1 MRGLIITEEEKRN
14 ILNKH
19 INGYKPKNNY
29 NLYEEKRNIL
39 KLMNLTEGVNP
50 VKITE
55 IIGFEKLGKI
65 LGPEMSEAILKNIG
79 DYSAGLKKLG
89 INTLEEL
96 DAASKAWQQTN
107 QKNLNKTLEG
117 SDLMSA
123 FLRSKSLVG
132 EISLNIISRQAIEI
146 DAAASKALADLNT
159 SMGSY
164 VNKTGIEQEIGVG
177 VKISDDISSEA
188 LTKSETEL
196 AVLEEK
202 LDKVIAKTEK
212 ELTDSSAYIKT
223 LPLKQQTAYVAGQ
236 KTMRDIIDALKKLK
250 LKLAE
255 QKVAIQTAKE
265 QYTYLRTIEGD
276 VIEFGGKTWKAYEM
290 GGLRK
295 LLITWGID
303 SYPFIFAVCTYIRQF
318 FTTKCLSDVM
328 FENLAKLQQLE
339 KMLSE
344 SAGGASEAIKK
355 EIAIYSRETSSLIT
369 MLNKKQLVIDPN
381 YVKTAGDRFAEI
393 MGYGGTDLANTWK
406 TIVNILDKQVKNGV
420 ITDAEMTQMLD
431 NIKYAYANVSEVDG
445 KVVYNIVGDS
455 GNLKGMFKFKE
466 DLVTQAKNAGI
477 DLGNTVELAVVK
489 SESNAVTNWERLCKY
504 FYDNIYKPAAGLTT
518 QKFGKALGGVLLREF
533 IFGLPLNIRNY
544 LSPLSKFG
552 FNMAGIT
559 VLYLKLLFAKTVGS
573 FVIGGISAMGY
584 HMMLMFSISF
594 TGLTQEQCEKLA
606 WADFND
612 DMDKYKNM
620 EIINILSL
628 GGIDI
633 KTEYGERDVTKIKY
647 KENVTRELGPLKLT
661 FEEIS
666 EELFSILR
674 TNPDQKEV
682 INYINNKKNQI
693 QTKTEKNLD
702 TLKSEAFYTL
712 PEKEQENIS
721 LIDEWNRVI
730 DMPAFTKFTGDKEKL
745 KSRLFVKAKFSGIG
759 LNDLD
764 PTISDAQKVKDA
776 LLHIDDYGNQICL
789 CKKDLKYEEKPI
801 KVGNETKIA
810 KIPIC
815 KSFVR
820 MIEYRPNNFVD
831 YEALNSNP
839 KVTGQLSPIF
849 GKTGYID
856 GASVLDPAPLSTEFY
871 LLDNFKKY
879 LN

>member
-55 IIGFEKLGKI
+55 ILGFEKLAKI
-65 LGPEMSEAILKNIG
+65 LTPEMSEAILKNIG

-96 DAASKAWQQTN
+96 DAASKAWQQTEMA
-107 QKNLNKTLEG
+107 NLKVVLEG

-132 EISLNIISRQAIEI
+132 EISLNVISRQAIEI
-146 DAAASKALADLNT
+146 DAAAAKTLEELSN
-159 SMGSY
+159 SMGTY
-164 VNKTGIEQEIGVG
+164 TNKTGIEQEIGVG
-177 VKISDDISSEA
+177 VKISDDISSDA
-188 LTKSETEL
+188 LAKSESEII
-196 AVLEEK
+196 ALEAK
-202 LDKVIAKTEK
+202 LEKVIEKTEK
-212 ELTDSSAYIKT
+212 ELLEGDIYIKT
-223 LPLKQQTAYVAGQ
+223 LPFKQQAAYAAGQ
-236 KTMRDIIDALKKLK
+236 KTMRDIIEKLKALKIR
-250 LKLAE
+250 LAE
-255 QKVAIQTAKE
+255 QKTAIQTAKE
-265 QYTYLRTIEGD
+265 QYAYLRTIEGD

-295 LLITWGID
+295 FLITKGID
-303 SYPFIFAVCTYIRQF
+303 TYPFIYAVCTYIRQF

-393 MGYGGTDLANTWK
+393 VGYGGTDLANTWK

-455 GNLKGMFKFKE
+455 GNLRGMFKFKE

-477 DLGNTVELAVVK
+477 DLGNTVELAAVK
-489 SESNAVTNWERLCKY
+489 SESNAVTDWQRICKY
-504 FYDNIYKPAAGLTT
+504 FYDSVYKPAAGVTK
-518 QKFGKALGGVLLREF
+518 QSFKKALGGVFIREF
-533 IFGLPLNIRNY
+533 IFGLPLNIRTY
-544 LSPLSKFG
+544 LSPLNKFG
-552 FNMAGIT
+552 FNFAGIAM
-559 VLYLKLLFAKTVGS
+559 LYLKLLFAKTMAS
-573 FVIGGISAMGY
+573 FVMGGIGAMGY
-584 HMMLMFSISF
+584 HLLLMATIYF
-594 TGLTQEQCEKLA
+594 TGLDQKQCEKLA
-606 WADFND
+606 WADFNE

-633 KTEYGERDVTKIKY
+633 KTEYGEREVNKMKY
-647 KENVTRELGPLKLT
+647 KENVTRELGPLKIR

-666 EELFSILR
+666 EELFSVLR
-674 TNPDQKEV
+674 TNPDTKEV
-682 INYINNKKNQI
+682 EKYIIEKKKELETRTEEKLTVT
-693 QTKTEKNLD
+693 QT
-702 TLKSEAFYTL
+702 EAFYTL
-712 PEKEQENIS
+712 PEEQQETIS
-721 LIDEWNRVI
+721 LIDEWNKVI
-730 DMPAFTKFTGDKEKL
+730 DMPALTKFTGNKEDL
-745 KSRLFVKAKFSGIG
+745 KSRLFIKAQFSG
-759 LNDLD
+759 LPDLD
-764 PTISDAQKVKDA
+764 PKISDAQKIKNA
-776 LLHIDDYGNQICL
+776 LSHLDDYGYQICL

-801 KVGNETKIA
+801 KVGDETKIA
-810 KIPIC
+810 KVPIC

-820 MIEYRPNNFVD
+820 MIEYRPKNFVD

-856 GASVLDPAPLSTEFY
+856 GTSVLDPAPLSTQFY

>member
-55 IIGFEKLGKI
+55 ILGFEKLAKI
-65 LGPEMSEAILKNIG
+65 LTPEMSEAILKNIG

-96 DAASKAWQQTN
+96 DAASKAWQQTEMA
-107 QKNLNKTLEG
+107 NLKVVLEG

-132 EISLNIISRQAIEI
+132 EISLNVISRQAIEI
-146 DAAASKALADLNT
+146 DAAAAKTLEELSN
-159 SMGSY
+159 SMGTY
-164 VNKTGIEQEIGVG
+164 ANKTGIEQEIGVG
-177 VKISDDISSEA
+177 VKISDDISSDA
-188 LTKSETEL
+188 LAKSESEII
-196 AVLEEK
+196 ALEAK
-202 LDKVIAKTEK
+202 LEKVIEKTEK
-212 ELTDSSAYIKT
+212 ELLEGDIYIKT
-223 LPLKQQTAYVAGQ
+223 LPFKQQAAYAAGQ
-236 KTMRDIIDALKKLK
+236 KTMRDIIEKLKALKIR
-250 LKLAE
+250 LAE
-255 QKVAIQTAKE
+255 QKTAIQTAKE
-265 QYTYLRTIEGD
+265 QYAYLRTIEGD

-295 LLITWGID
+295 FLITKGID
-303 SYPFIFAVCTYIRQF
+303 TYPFIYAVCTYIRQF

-393 MGYGGTDLANTWK
+393 VGYGGTDLANTWK

-455 GNLKGMFKFKE
+455 GNLRGMFKFKE

-477 DLGNTVELAVVK
+477 DLGNTVELAAVK
-489 SESNAVTNWERLCKY
+489 SESNAVTDWQRICKY
-504 FYDNIYKPAAGLTT
+504 FYDSVYKPAAGVTK
-518 QKFGKALGGVLLREF
+518 QSFKKALGGVFIREF
-533 IFGLPLNIRNY
+533 IFGLPLNIRTY
-544 LSPLSKFG
+544 LSPLNKFG
-552 FNMAGIT
+552 FNFAGIAM
-559 VLYLKLLFAKTVGS
+559 LYLKLLFAKTMAS
-573 FVIGGISAMGY
+573 FVMGGIGAMGY
-584 HMMLMFSISF
+584 HLLLMATIYF
-594 TGLTQEQCEKLA
+594 TGLDQKQCEKLA
-606 WADFND
+606 WADFNE

-633 KTEYGERDVTKIKY
+633 KTEYGEREVNKMKY
-647 KENVTRELGPLKLT
+647 KENVTRELGPLKIR

-666 EELFSILR
+666 EELFSVLR
-674 TNPDQKEV
+674 TNPDTKEV
-682 INYINNKKNQI
+682 EKYIIEKKKELETRTEEKLTVT
-693 QTKTEKNLD
+693 QT
-702 TLKSEAFYTL
+702 EAFYTL
-712 PEKEQENIS
+712 PEEQQETIS
-721 LIDEWNRVI
+721 LIDEWNKVI
-730 DMPAFTKFTGDKEKL
+730 DMPALTKFTGNKEDL
-745 KSRLFVKAKFSGIG
+745 KSRLFVKAQFSG
-759 LNDLD
+759 LPDLD
-764 PTISDAQKVKDA
+764 PKISDAQKIKNA
-776 LLHIDDYGNQICL
+776 LSHLDDYGYQICL

-801 KVGNETKIA
+801 KVGDETKIA
-810 KIPIC
+810 KVPIC

-820 MIEYRPNNFVD
+820 MIEYRPKNFVD

-856 GASVLDPAPLSTEFY
+856 GTSVLDPAPLSTQFY

>member
-55 IIGFEKLGKI
+55 ILGFEKLAKI
-65 LGPEMSEAILKNIG
+65 LTPEMSEAILKNIG

-96 DAASKAWQQTN
+96 DAASKAWQQTEMA
-107 QKNLNKTLEG
+107 NLKVVLEG

-132 EISLNIISRQAIEI
+132 EISLNVISRQAIEI
-146 DAAASKALADLNT
+146 DAAAAKTLEELSN
-159 SMGSY
+159 SMGTY
-164 VNKTGIEQEIGVG
+164 ANKTGIEQEIGVG
-177 VKISDDISSEA
+177 VKISDDISSDA
-188 LTKSETEL
+188 LSKSESEIV
-196 AVLEEK
+196 ALETK
-202 LDKVIAKTEK
+202 LEKVIEKTEK
-212 ELTDSSAYIKT
+212 ELFEGDKYIKT
-223 LPLKQQTAYVAGQ
+223 LPFKQQAAYAAGQ
-236 KTMRDIIDALKKLK
+236 KTMRDIIEKLKALKIR
-250 LKLAE
+250 LAE
-255 QKVAIQTAKE
+255 QKAAIQTAKE
-265 QYTYLRTIEGD
+265 QYAYLRTIEGD

-295 LLITWGID
+295 CLIRWGVD
-303 SYPFIFAVCTYIRQF
+303 SYPFIYAVCTYIRQF

-355 EIAIYSRETSSLIT
+355 EIALYSRETSSLIT

-393 MGYGGTDLANTWK
+393 VGYGGTDLANTWK
-406 TIVNILDKQVKNGV
+406 TIVNILNEQVKKGV

-455 GNLKGMFKFKE
+455 GNLRGMFKFKE
-466 DLVTQAKNAGI
+466 DLVTQAKNAGM
-477 DLGNTVELAVVK
+477 DLGNTVELAAVK

-504 FYDNIYKPAAGLTT
+504 FYDSVYKPAAGVTK
-518 QKFGKALGGVLLREF
+518 QSFMKALGGVFIREF
-533 IFGLPLNIRNY
+533 IFGLPLNIRTY

-552 FNMAGIT
+552 FNFAGIAM
-559 VLYLKLLFAKTVGS
+559 LYLKLLFAKTMAS
-573 FVIGGISAMGY
+573 FVMGAIGAMSY
-584 HMMLMFSISF
+584 HILLMSTIMF
-594 TGLTQEQCEKLA
+594 TKMDQKQCEKLA
-606 WADFND
+606 WADFNE

-633 KTEYGERDVTKIKY
+633 KTEYGEREVNKMKY
-647 KENVTRELGPLKLT
+647 KENVTRELGPLKIK

-666 EELFSILR
+666 EELFSLLR
-674 TNPDQKEV
+674 TNPDTKEV
-682 INYINNKKNQI
+682 QKYIRETKKEVE
-693 QTKTEKNLD
+693 TKTEQKL
-702 TLKSEAFYTL
+702 TVIQTEAFYTL
-712 PEKEQENIS
+712 PEEQQETMS
-721 LIDEWNRVI
+721 LIDEWNTVI
-730 DMPAFTKFTGDKEKL
+730 DMPEFTKFTGNKEDL
-745 KSRLFVKAKFSGIG
+745 KSRLFVKAQFSG
-759 LNDLD
+759 LPDLD
-764 PTISDAQKVKDA
+764 PKISDAQKIKNA
-776 LLHIDDYGNQICL
+776 LSHLDDYGYQICL

-801 KVGNETKIA
+801 KVGDETKIA
-810 KIPIC
+810 KVPIC

-820 MIEYRPNNFVD
+820 MIEYKPNNFID
-831 YEALNSNP
+831 NETLNSNP
-839 KVTGQLSPIF
+839 KVTGKLSPIF

-856 GASVLDPAPLSTEFY
+856 GTSVLDPAPLSTQFY
-871 LLDNFKKY
+871 LLENFKKY

>member
-55 IIGFEKLGKI
+55 ILGFEKLAKI
-65 LGPEMSEAILKNIG
+65 LTPEMSEAILKNIG

-96 DAASKAWQQTN
+96 DAASKAWQQTEMA
-107 QKNLNKTLEG
+107 NLKVVLEG

-132 EISLNIISRQAIEI
+132 EISLNVISRQAIEI
-146 DAAASKALADLNT
+146 DAAAAKTLEELSN
-159 SMGSY
+159 SMGTY
-164 VNKTGIEQEIGVG
+164 TNKTGIEQEIGVG
-177 VKISDDISSEA
+177 VKISDDISSDA
-188 LTKSETEL
+188 LAKSESEII
-196 AVLEEK
+196 ALEAK
-202 LDKVIAKTEK
+202 LEKVIEKTEK
-212 ELTDSSAYIKT
+212 ELLEGDIYIKT
-223 LPLKQQTAYVAGQ
+223 LPFKQQAAYAAGQ
-236 KTMRDIIDALKKLK
+236 KTMRDIIEKLKALKIR
-250 LKLAE
+250 LAE
-255 QKVAIQTAKE
+255 QKAAIQTAKE
-265 QYTYLRTIEGD
+265 QYAYLRTIEGD

-295 LLITWGID
+295 FLITKGID
-303 SYPFIFAVCTYIRQF
+303 TYPFIYAVCTYIRQF

-393 MGYGGTDLANTWK
+393 VGYGGTDLANTWK

-455 GNLKGMFKFKE
+455 GNLRGMFKFKE

-477 DLGNTVELAVVK
+477 DLGNTVELAAVK
-489 SESNAVTNWERLCKY
+489 SESNAVTDWQRICKY
-504 FYDNIYKPAAGLTT
+504 FYDSVYKPAAGVTK
-518 QKFGKALGGVLLREF
+518 QSFKKALGGVFIREF
-533 IFGLPLNIRNY
+533 IFGLPLNIRTY
-544 LSPLSKFG
+544 LSPLNKFG
-552 FNMAGIT
+552 FNFAGIAM
-559 VLYLKLLFAKTVGS
+559 LYLKLLFAKTMAS
-573 FVIGGISAMGY
+573 FVMGGIGAMGY
-584 HMMLMFSISF
+584 HLLLMATIYF
-594 TGLTQEQCEKLA
+594 TGLDQKQCEKLA
-606 WADFND
+606 WADFNE

-633 KTEYGERDVTKIKY
+633 KTEYGEREVNKMKY
-647 KENVTRELGPLKLT
+647 KENVTRELGPLKIR

-666 EELFSILR
+666 EELFSVLR
-674 TNPDQKEV
+674 TNPDTKEV
-682 INYINNKKNQI
+682 EKYIIEKKKELETRTEEKLTVT
-693 QTKTEKNLD
+693 QT
-702 TLKSEAFYTL
+702 EAFYTL
-712 PEKEQENIS
+712 PEEQQETIS
-721 LIDEWNRVI
+721 LIDEWNKVI
-730 DMPAFTKFTGDKEKL
+730 DMPALTKFTGNKEDL
-745 KSRLFVKAKFSGIG
+745 KSRLFIKAQFSG
-759 LNDLD
+759 LPDLD
-764 PTISDAQKVKDA
+764 PKISDAQKIKNA
-776 LLHIDDYGNQICL
+776 LSHLDDYGYQICL

-801 KVGNETKIA
+801 KVGDETKIA
-810 KIPIC
+810 KVPIC

-820 MIEYRPNNFVD
+820 MIEYRPKNFVD

-856 GASVLDPAPLSTEFY
+856 GTSVLDPAPLSTQFY

>member
-55 IIGFEKLGKI
+55 ILGFEKLAKI
-65 LGPEMSEAILKNIG
+65 LTPEMSEAILKNIG

-96 DAASKAWQQTN
+96 DAASKAWQQTEMA
-107 QKNLNKTLEG
+107 NLKVVLEG

-132 EISLNIISRQAIEI
+132 EISLNVISRQAIEI
-146 DAAASKALADLNT
+146 DAAAAKTLEELSN
-159 SMGSY
+159 SMGTY
-164 VNKTGIEQEIGVG
+164 TNKTGIEQEIGVG
-177 VKISDDISSEA
+177 VKISDDISSDA
-188 LTKSETEL
+188 LAKSESEII
-196 AVLEEK
+196 ALEAK
-202 LDKVIAKTEK
+202 LEKVIEKTEK
-212 ELTDSSAYIKT
+212 ELLEGDIYIKT
-223 LPLKQQTAYVAGQ
+223 LPFKQQAAYAAGQ
-236 KTMRDIIDALKKLK
+236 KTMRDIIEKLKALKIR
-250 LKLAE
+250 LAE
-255 QKVAIQTAKE
+255 QKTAIQTAKE
-265 QYTYLRTIEGD
+265 QYAYLRTIEGD

-295 LLITWGID
+295 FLITKGID
-303 SYPFIFAVCTYIRQF
+303 TYPFIYAVCTYIRQF

-393 MGYGGTDLANTWK
+393 VGYGGTDLANTWK

-455 GNLKGMFKFKE
+455 GNLRGMFKFKE

-477 DLGNTVELAVVK
+477 DLGNTVELAAVK
-489 SESNAVTNWERLCKY
+489 SESNAVTDWQRICKY
-504 FYDNIYKPAAGLTT
+504 FYDSVYKPAAGVTK
-518 QKFGKALGGVLLREF
+518 QSFKKALGGVFIREF
-533 IFGLPLNIRNY
+533 IFGLPLNIRTY
-544 LSPLSKFG
+544 LSPLNKFG
-552 FNMAGIT
+552 FNFAGIAM
-559 VLYLKLLFAKTVGS
+559 LYLKLLFAKTMAS
-573 FVIGGISAMGY
+573 FVMGGIGAMGY
-584 HMMLMFSISF
+584 HLLLMATIYF
-594 TGLTQEQCEKLA
+594 TGLDQKQCEKLA
-606 WADFND
+606 WADFNE

-633 KTEYGERDVTKIKY
+633 KTEYGEREVNKMKY
-647 KENVTRELGPLKLT
+647 KENVTRELGPLKIR

-666 EELFSILR
+666 EELFSVLR
-674 TNPDQKEV
+674 TNPDTKEV
-682 INYINNKKNQI
+682 EKYIIEKKKELETRTEEKLTVT
-693 QTKTEKNLD
+693 QT
-702 TLKSEAFYTL
+702 EAFYTL
-712 PEKEQENIS
+712 PEEQQETIS
-721 LIDEWNRVI
+721 LIDEWNKVI
-730 DMPAFTKFTGDKEKL
+730 DMPALTKFTGNKEDL
-745 KSRLFVKAKFSGIG
+745 KSRLFVKAQFSG
-759 LNDLD
+759 LPDLD
-764 PTISDAQKVKDA
+764 PKISDAQKIKNA
-776 LLHIDDYGNQICL
+776 LSHLDDYGYQICL

-801 KVGNETKIA
+801 KVGDETKIA
-810 KIPIC
+810 KVPIC

-820 MIEYRPNNFVD
+820 MIEYRPKNFVD

-856 GASVLDPAPLSTEFY
+856 GTSVLDPAPLSTQFY